1 MMEVRITKQQSYR
14 LIVVAS
20 KHASADQM
28 STILALAEALQTKV
42 VDDASL
48 SNEAESSLE
57 LGADTRHAAA
67 AAFGVAGNVIWR
79 QCSHVTQDDVKLVAQ

>member
-1 MMEVRITKQQSYR
+1 
-14 LIVVAS
+14 
-20 KHASADQM
+20 M

-67 AAFGVAGNVIWR
+67 AAAFGVAGNGIWR
-79 QCSHVTQDDVKLVAQ
+79 QGSHVTQDDVKLVAQ